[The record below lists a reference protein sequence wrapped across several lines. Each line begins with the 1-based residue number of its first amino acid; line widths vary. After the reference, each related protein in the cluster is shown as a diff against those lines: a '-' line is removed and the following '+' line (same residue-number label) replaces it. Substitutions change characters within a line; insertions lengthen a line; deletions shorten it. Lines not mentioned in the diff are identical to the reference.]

1 MISPSDDRISSAL
14 NYKDNF
20 SPLQKSAPT
29 GAMSCTSI
37 LFGPGISRHQRRIV
51 PNADDTNILNKLV
64 FYTAR
69 LQLRFNYR
77 QLGVTWRT
85 VPDRETSSL
94 FIFSAS
100 VTPFIRDSDGR
111 NETSHYK

>member
-29 GAMSCTSI
+29 GAMSASCTLI

-51 PNADDTNILNKLV
+51 PNTDDTNILNKLV

-69 LQLRFNYR
+69 LQPRFNT
-77 QLGVTWRT
+77 LT
-85 VPDRETSSL
+85 EA
-94 FIFSAS
+94 SA
-100 VTPFIRDSDGR
+100 
-111 NETSHYK
+111 